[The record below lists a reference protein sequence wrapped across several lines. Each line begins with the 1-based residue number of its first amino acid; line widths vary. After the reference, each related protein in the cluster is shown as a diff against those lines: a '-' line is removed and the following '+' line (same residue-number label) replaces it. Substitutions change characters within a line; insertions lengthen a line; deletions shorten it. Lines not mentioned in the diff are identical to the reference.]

1 MTAAVRYK
9 LAVTLMT
16 IAGACYILVVI
27 GAIIV
32 STGLVLAGLRTGT
45 AFLALALTISR
56 SR

>member
-9 LAVTLMT
+9 LAMTLMT
-16 IAGACYILVVI
+16 IAGACYVLVVI

-32 STGLVLAGLRTGT
+32 STGLVLAGLWAGT
-45 AFLALALTISR
+45 AFLALALTIGR

>member
-9 LAVTLMT
+9 LAMTLMT
-16 IAGACYILVVI
+16 IAGACYALVVI

-32 STGLVLAGLRTGT
+32 STGLVLAGLWAGT
-45 AFLALALTISR
+45 AFLALALTIGR